1 MLDLRAMVFGEL
13 SDKYLVTQKDQ
24 KRLREGLGLLS
35 WEGLAP
41 GWPQATLRN
50 LEKSCF
56 LNIQLM
62 GSTIQS

>member
-41 GWPQATLRN
+41 EWP
-50 LEKSCF
+50 
-56 LNIQLM
+56 
-62 GSTIQS
+62 